1 MNAGL
6 SAQSGKSG
14 QSEVSDICDYSHAE
28 SEAEVPDGSG
38 GTCEYLMRTVT
49 RALLELQEAI
59 EAEQVHTFA
68 CFFVL
73 SSSPSPRLLAVALLS
88 APLSL
93 LPAFP

>member
-38 GTCEYLMRTVT
+38 GVIKD
-49 RALLELQEAI
+49 QI
-59 EAEQVHTFA
+59 ERE
-68 CFFVL
+68 
-73 SSSPSPRLLAVALLS
+73 
-88 APLSL
+88 
-93 LPAFP
+93 